1 MMTAETDSNTVKD
14 NCCRDKCIV
23 RKGSA
28 DQIKFARNCEAICAN
43 FLSVLGIRFVSHWLE
58 AGALL
63 VLANLQAAT
72 EVVDAGVCVDVVVD
86 GVGVALAVPLGGGGG
101 GGRGLDGGHWLPHS
115 HICPISKG
123 LDCVTCGRKI
133 FMKIF

>member
-1 MMTAETDSNTVKD
+1 MFSPHNLYYDNTRFSGGLNLNILKMMTAETDSNTVKD

-86 GVGVALAVPLGGGGG
+86 GVGVALAVPL
-101 GGRGLDGGHWLPHS
+101 
-115 HICPISKG
+115 
-123 LDCVTCGRKI
+123 
-133 FMKIF
+133 